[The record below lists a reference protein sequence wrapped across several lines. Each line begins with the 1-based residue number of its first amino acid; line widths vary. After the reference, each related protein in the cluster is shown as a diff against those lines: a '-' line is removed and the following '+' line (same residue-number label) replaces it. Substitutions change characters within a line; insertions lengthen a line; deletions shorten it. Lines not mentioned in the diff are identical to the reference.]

1 MVLTFLDYEIIAGI
15 TNNFVDY
22 KKIAGITNYFGV
34 EFLKISFYL
43 NLFVKMEFFRQKERI
58 QVIKYIYLL
67 KKKKIKTETE
77 TEAGA
82 HLIYEDANLHR
93 ARVKHR
99 KLTILFCVVAGY
111 FSSHTSSC
119 KTHDGS
125 FNTKRIYSKHI
136 KHSWKG
142 KYFSLR

>member
-1 MVLTFLDYEIIAGI
+1 MNNFADYE
-15 TNNFVDY
+15 
-22 KKIAGITNYFGV
+22 KIAGITNYFGV

-82 HLIYEDANLHR
+82 HLLNC
-93 ARVKHR
+93 K
-99 KLTILFCVVAGY
+99 CVTFY
-111 FSSHTSSC
+111 HFT
-119 KTHDGS
+119 
-125 FNTKRIYSKHI
+125 
-136 KHSWKG
+136 
-142 KYFSLR
+142 L

>member
-22 KKIAGITNYFGV
+22 EKIARITNYFGV

-82 HLIYEDANLHR
+82 HLPIPLRNMVSAIS
-93 ARVKHR
+93 KR
-99 KLTILFCVVAGY
+99 KLFNWTSHYYLGYVPYVPCYFCET
-111 FSSHTSSC
+111 FSC
-119 KTHDGS
+119 
-125 FNTKRIYSKHI
+125 
-136 KHSWKG
+136 
-142 KYFSLR
+142 FSGIAQK